1 MSSEIP
7 GAGSASAGPHTPSPT
22 IRSSLRANKAAGA
35 FIRVME
41 DLGKEAEQQAEGA
54 VRGRLL
60 DYILEANPF
69 EVPASMVDR
78 YLDSII
84 GKPKDVDQEALA
96 RAREQLRGEGERAVR
111 RILVMEQLGEN
122 HGLKASEDE
131 VDARVEEIAQ
141 ANSTDVSKVYAQ
153 LQKSGRLE
161 QIERELTE
169 KKIFEFLKEQSTIQ
183 DAK

>member
-1 MSSEIP
+1 L
-7 GAGSASAGPHTPSPT
+7 GA
-22 IRSSLRANKAAGA
+22 LRAR
-35 FIRVME
+35 IRE
-41 DLGKEAEQQAEGA
+41 DLRKEAEQQVEGA
-54 VRGRLL
+54 VRGQLL
-60 DYILEANPF
+60 DQILEANPF

-84 GKPKDVDQEALA
+84 GNPKDVDQDALA
-96 RAREQLRGEGERAVR
+96 RARNQLRGEAERAVR
-111 RILVMEQLGEN
+111 RILALETLGET
-122 HGLKASEDE
+122 HGLKAGEDE

-141 ANSTDVSKVYAQ
+141 ANKTDVSKVYSQ

-161 QIERELTE
+161 HIERELTE